1 MIGGK
6 EEAASGER
14 EGGSGPLAPR
24 VLIVMPDQWMRAL
37 LRASLREVGY
47 DAVGTR
53 TLQSAM
59 RIRVNEPDRA
69 PVSLIIIDQAGVD
82 DLRAVQTLL
91 ERHHAQAMLIARR
104 TTATPAGPWQRV
116 VYRPISVEEIVR
128 VVEDCLPMSAERRS
142 PLD

>member
-1 MIGGK
+1 VIGGQ
-6 EEAASGER
+6 EEAGSRRR
-14 EGGSGPLAPR
+14 EGESGPLAPR
-24 VLIVMPDQWMRAL
+24 VLIVMPDQWTRAL

-53 TLQSAM
+53 TLHSAM

-69 PVSLIIIDQAGVD
+69 AVALIIIDQAAVD
-82 DLRAVQTLL
+82 DLRAVQILL

-128 VVEDCLPMSAERRS
+128 VVEDLLPLSAERRY